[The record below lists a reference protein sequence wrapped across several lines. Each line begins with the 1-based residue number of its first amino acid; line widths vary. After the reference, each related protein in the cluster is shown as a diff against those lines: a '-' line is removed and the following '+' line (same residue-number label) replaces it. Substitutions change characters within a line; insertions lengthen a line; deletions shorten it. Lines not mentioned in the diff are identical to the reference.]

1 MFINNQAFYSPIRG
15 GLGRCLSNCTMG
27 LFWGASASLIGCL
40 EKYYQKQSQ
49 RAIQY
54 NKADPV
60 LHVTSNWLIKTLQL
74 NLVSRGREKEDQG
87 KLNGQECGKLTIF
100 EEVSKLTAVIVI
112 KYGFK
117 LSRKLICES
126 ILFAP

>member
-60 LHVTSNWLIKTLQL
+60 LHVTSNWPIKTAVQV
-74 NLVSRGREKEDQG
+74 NLVPRGREKENQG
-87 KLNGQECGKLTIF
+87 KLNGQECGKLAIF
-100 EEVSKLTAVIVI
+100 EEVSKLTAVIV
-112 KYGFK
+112 KNYGFR
-117 LSRKLICES
+117 SRSSNLES
-126 ILFAP
+126 